1 MIDQKVHIFLSFSFL
16 EIKGSDILV
25 GEVDF
30 KIKKI
35 QNVEW
40 NVRREMMEEMKT
52 KRNSNHNGCEQ
63 QI

>member
-1 MIDQKVHIFLSFSFL
+1 MWEFAGT
-16 EIKGSDILV
+16 KGK
-25 GEVDF
+25 EVDF